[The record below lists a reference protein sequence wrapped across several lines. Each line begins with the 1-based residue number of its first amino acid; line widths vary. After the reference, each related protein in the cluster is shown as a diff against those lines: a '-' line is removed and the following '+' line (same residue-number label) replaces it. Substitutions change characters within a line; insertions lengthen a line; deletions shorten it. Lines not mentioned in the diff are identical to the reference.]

1 MGTHCEFSRQHLVQ
15 GVSPEHRVRALLQ
28 APQVRPTLMLAVVE
42 LRVLDAVLVV
52 VAEEVVQEDE
62 EGEVN
67 DDAVLL
73 ESP

>member
-1 MGTHCEFSRQHLVQ
+1 MQ

-73 ESP
+73 VSP

>member
-1 MGTHCEFSRQHLVQ
+1 MQ

-28 APQVRPTLMLAVVE
+28 APQVRPALMLAVVE
-42 LRVLDAVLVV
+42 LRVLDAVLL

-73 ESP
+73 VSP